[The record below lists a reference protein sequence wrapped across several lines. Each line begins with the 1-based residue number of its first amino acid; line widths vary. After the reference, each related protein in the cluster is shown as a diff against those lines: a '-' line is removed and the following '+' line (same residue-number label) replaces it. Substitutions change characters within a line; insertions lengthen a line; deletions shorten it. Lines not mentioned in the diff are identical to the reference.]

1 MLTKAIL
8 GVAIILV
15 IASGALAAKK
25 SQSAPSGNVYNPAGA
40 AVDDYPHILDCVHV
54 TFPQCSG
61 GI

>member
-8 GVAIILV
+8 AVAIIFV
-15 IASGALAAKK
+15 TASGALATTK
-25 SQSAPSGNVYNPAGA
+25 SQSAPSQNVHNPAGA
-40 AVDDYPHILDCVHV
+40 AVDDYPHVLDCVHV

>member
-15 IASGALAAKK
+15 TASGALATTR
-25 SQSAPSGNVYNPAGA
+25 SQSASSQNVYNPAGA
-40 AVDDYPHILDCVHV
+40 AVDDYPHVLDCVHV